1 MPANGDGAALRLAQ
15 PVHRVRRLERRVL
28 VDMNEGARALAGG
41 IGDPGEAFL
50 DQLAGGGAAAVEIGG
65 RVWQVSGVSA

>member
-1 MPANGDGAALRLAQ
+1 MPANGDGAAFALRSRI
-15 PVHRVRRLERRVL
+15 HRVRGVERGLL

-41 IGDPGEAFL
+41 IGDFGETFL

-65 RVWQVSGVSA
+65 E